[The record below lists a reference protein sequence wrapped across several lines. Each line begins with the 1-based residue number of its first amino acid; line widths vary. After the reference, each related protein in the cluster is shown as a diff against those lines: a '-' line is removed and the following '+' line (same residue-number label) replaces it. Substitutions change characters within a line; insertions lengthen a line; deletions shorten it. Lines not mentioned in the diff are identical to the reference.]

1 MIQSLLSWNN
11 CKLSALPHSTF
22 TIQMLYFGIQTLCSG
37 CWMYSVYRE
46 SVVRKSVSAWQQ
58 WALGSR
64 RLLISLYNCIQAPA
78 PGGHPSLANT
88 GPGWIKLCGYSRR
101 YRAGPHHHREP
112 WGQARTRT
120 EVTSNQE
127 PVSVSCHYVS
137 CSKNHAFFSFWFD
150 ENLWLSIHC
159 YQSTISCRKIFS
171 INSESPVSIEFSSI
185 YNWNQLAGSDG
196 FHVF

>member
-1 MIQSLLSWNN
+1 MMMQSLLFWNN
-11 CKLSALPHSTF
+11 CMLSVILHYRNLCTF
-22 TIQMLYFGIQTLCSG
+22 SLFRCCILDSKPCVLDAE
-37 CWMYSVYRE
+37 MYSVYRE

-58 WALGSR
+58 WAVGSR

-137 CSKNHAFFSFWFD
+137 CSKNHAF
-150 ENLWLSIHC
+150 I
-159 YQSTISCRKIFS
+159 
-171 INSESPVSIEFSSI
+171 
-185 YNWNQLAGSDG
+185 
-196 FHVF
+196 